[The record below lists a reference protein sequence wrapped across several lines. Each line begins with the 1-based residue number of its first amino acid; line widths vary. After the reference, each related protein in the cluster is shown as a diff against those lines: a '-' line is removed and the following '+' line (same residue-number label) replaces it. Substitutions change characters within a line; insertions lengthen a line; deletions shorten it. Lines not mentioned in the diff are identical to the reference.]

1 MSVFKTFS
9 NPLVGGIFLGLFA
22 ILLEF
27 HDIPLE
33 IAGGLDLYSSSGNP
47 LFFIILGII
56 GGSFISSTFT
66 QEFGIKI
73 PTKIEIFKA
82 VVAGILMGIGST
94 LALGGNIGG
103 FYTATA
109 NFSASGLTM
118 FLGLIIGVLMG
129 LKYLIWEAEKF
140 PSKGG
145 INIYLK
151 KFGTVIGIIVLIII
165 LWKALGYL
173 KSNTEKEILGKLLLF
188 SAIAGFIIQRSKLCM
203 AKAFR
208 EPFISGDSL
217 MTRSFVLSLFIATT
231 GIFFL
236 KFSKIQDPYFYV
248 IPTFVLG
255 SFVGGILFG
264 LGMVLAD
271 SCALSMLWKLGEGQL
286 KLLIVTVFFGL
297 STSIFRYYLEHVWN
311 IWEKG
316 FLGKKVYLPDY
327 LTYPGAFLLVL
338 VVLFLWIF
346 FVEWNRRTRRFIIK
360 I

>member
-1 MSVFKTFS
+1 MSAFRS
-9 NPLVGGIFLGLFA
+9 LGNPLVGGIFLSLFA
-22 ILLEF
+22 ILLEL

-33 IAGGLDLYSSSGNP
+33 IAGGLDLYSSLENP
-47 LFFIILGII
+47 LFFIVLGII

-66 QEFGIKI
+66 QDFGIKI

-82 VVAGILMGIGST
+82 VLAGILMGIGSA

-103 FYTATA
+103 FYTAVA

-151 KFGTVIGIIVLIII
+151 KFGTIIGISVFIVI

-173 KSNTEKEILGKLLLF
+173 KSDKKIPGKLLLF
-188 SAIAGFIIQRSKLCM
+188 SVIAGFIIQRSKLCM

-208 EPFISGDSL
+208 EPFISGDSS
-217 MTRSFVLSLFIATT
+217 MTRSFVLSLFIATA

-236 KFSKIQDPYFYV
+236 KFSEIQDPYFYV

-297 STSIFRYYLEHVWN
+297 SISIFRYYLEHVWD

-316 FLGKKVYLPDY
+316 FLGKGLYLPDY
-327 LTYPGAFLLVL
+327 LTYPGAIFLILAVL
-338 VVLFLWIF
+338 ILWIF
-346 FVEWNRRTRRFIIK
+346 FVEWNRRTKKFVIK